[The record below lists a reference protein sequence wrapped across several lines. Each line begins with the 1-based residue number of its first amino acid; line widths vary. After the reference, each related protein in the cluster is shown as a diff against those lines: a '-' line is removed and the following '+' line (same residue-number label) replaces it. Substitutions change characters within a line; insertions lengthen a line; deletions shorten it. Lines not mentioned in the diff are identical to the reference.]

1 MSDDDQI
8 AIRNIVKKSGTS
20 FYWGMNVL
28 NKEKKRAMFSIY
40 AFCRIVDDIA
50 DGIENKEEKKK
61 KLREWKKK
69 IKNLFKNKK
78 LDSSIE
84 KELKNSIKNFR
95 LELTDF
101 NSIIDGMLM
110 DAEKDIQFPTKSKL
124 ELYCDRVAVAVG
136 NLSIKVFGLSN
147 REKKYALYLGRA
159 FQLTNITRDF
169 YEDYKNGRCYIS
181 SNYFKKFGVNQDMK
195 TMIDD
200 PKLQNIF
207 QDILSEAKNYYERAL
222 SESERICKK
231 KIIASEIMKNFYIGI
246 HSKMFKREINF
257 KQKVRLTSLEKFII
271 LILFFIR
278 Y

>member
-1 MSDDDQI
+1 M
-8 AIRNIVKKSGTS
+8 
-20 FYWGMNVL
+20 
-28 NKEKKRAMFSIY
+28 
-40 AFCRIVDDIA
+40 
-50 DGIENKEEKKK
+50 
-61 KLREWKKK
+61 REWKKK

-195 TMIDD
+195 TIIDD

-207 QDILSEAKNYYERAL
+207 QDILSEAKNYYEKAL

>member
-78 LDSSIE
+78 IDSSIE

-207 QDILSEAKNYYERAL
+207 QDILSEAKNYYEKAL